1 MTKNKYKVV
10 FDANILYCDEE
21 NCLNKVFNS
30 NIGDVFNFLKS
41 NKVTDLC
48 LCAPQ
53 LVIDERISHRLLM
66 IESQYESFNRVLRNL
81 KVFGHINVKE
91 KNFNRN
97 KYKKILNK
105 NVSLIIKK
113 YKIKIIPTA
122 KIEQELIIKRALDKV
137 APFYGQGKG
146 DRGFKDTLIWLSLL
160 KDAKNNKK
168 YNYILV
174 TDDKTGFTPEVCEN
188 EFKKYSTSTF
198 LIKRSISDLKEFV
211 DEKFNLE
218 LEYKKLY
225 QEIEQEVLALKG
237 TITTKVGGFLNSERA
252 RPDYLT
258 PVLSVHS
265 YVSGNKD
272 NNNFDFYSLE
282 INNISQV
289 DNNGFNIDAN
299 LKVINRDSNDQQNL
313 WGYNIAP
320 VYVHSRNE
328 DKIMKYKISIEY
340 NRNMNSIDII
350 SVAKD
355 SLYSPYLENEYIK

>member
-1 MTKNKYKVV
+1 MTKDKYRVV
-10 FDANILYCDEE
+10 FDANILYREEE

-30 NIGDVFNFLKS
+30 NIHDVFNFLKS
-41 NKVTDLC
+41 CKVTDLY
-48 LCAPQ
+48 LCTPQ
-53 LVIDERISHRLLM
+53 LVIDERISHRLSM
-66 IESQYESFNRVLRNL
+66 IERQYEIFNTTLRNL
-81 KVFGHINVKE
+81 KIFGHVKVKE
-91 KNFNRN
+91 KFFNRN

-105 NVSLIIKK
+105 NVSAIIRK

-122 KIEQELIIKRALDKV
+122 KIEQELIIKRALEKV
-137 APFYGQGKG
+137 APFYSQEKG
-146 DRGFKDTLIWLSLL
+146 DKGFKDTLIWLSLL

-174 TDDKTGFTPEVCEN
+174 TNDKTGFTQEICEN
-188 EFKKYSTSTF
+188 EFKKYSASTF
-198 LIKRSISDLKEFV
+198 LIMRNISDLKKFV

-237 TITTKVGGFLNSERA
+237 TITTKVGGYLNSESV

-258 PVLSVHS
+258 PVLSVRS

-299 LKVINRDSNDQQNL
+299 LKVINSDSNDQQNP

-340 NRNMNSIDII
+340 NRNMNSIDIT
-350 SVAKD
+350 SVSRD